1 MNRIKLL
8 STYFPYGLKG
18 EVVTIPEEVTLT
30 GIHNNSVVVVQDSQ
44 ERKHLI
50 QLHEFTPYLKP
61 VSKITSEEMKKISE
75 LQKVAGLDYSGCSTM
90 YDENTKL
97 NYNQW
102 ALEPFYIVTQLLA
115 WHYDIFGEL
124 EWWGIAREN
133 PNS

>member
-18 EVVTIPEEVTLT
+18 EVVTIPEEVT
-30 GIHNNSVVVVQDSQ
+30 
-44 ERKHLI
+44 
-50 QLHEFTPYLKP
+50 
-61 VSKITSEEMKKISE
+61 
-75 LQKVAGLDYSGCSTM
+75 
-90 YDENTKL
+90 
-97 NYNQW
+97 
-102 ALEPFYIVTQLLA
+102 QLLA

>member
-1 MNRIKLL
+1 
-8 STYFPYGLKG
+8 
-18 EVVTIPEEVTLT
+18 
-30 GIHNNSVVVVQDSQ
+30 
-44 ERKHLI
+44 
-50 QLHEFTPYLKP
+50 
-61 VSKITSEEMKKISE
+61 MKKISE